1 MQMHTFLTKKTST
14 KALCAAHG
22 CLRSRTEAGVA
33 GATGFTEQWGTWY
46 EGIRRGQDEFVG
58 YLTVGILFLMKR
70 EITEMWE
77 QKRRITWLGD

>member
-1 MQMHTFLTKKTST
+1 M
-14 KALCAAHG
+14 
-22 CLRSRTEAGVA
+22 A